1 VTIFDRASLPRGSTM
16 DPLVFHLNLLEQVS
30 SKDSSPQCHPLSTPN
45 RSNQSLT
52 KLRLKAY
59 FLSKGC
65 RISHELKET
74 GLNFPC
80 VLPDS
85 VDSLH
90 YSINTKLEIIG
101 IKRCNR
107 RFHITEV
114 LILIKK
120 RLVQRTE
127 VNCVCYEEWC
137 ENNCDDPLLCLVF
150 TPESSCGCP

>member
-1 VTIFDRASLPRGSTM
+1 MCTSRFSGFI
-16 DPLVFHLNLLEQVS
+16 
-30 SKDSSPQCHPLSTPN
+30 
-45 RSNQSLT
+45 
-52 KLRLKAY
+52 
-59 FLSKGC
+59 
-65 RISHELKET
+65 
-74 GLNFPC
+74 
-80 VLPDS
+80 
-85 VDSLH
+85 H

-120 RLVQRTE
+120 RLVNRTE

-150 TPESSCGCP
+150 KPESSCGYP